1 MSDDKGQGKNSKAL
15 TTQKHG
21 ADLDHFVLEKS
32 IFSKVFE
39 KDIRRVY
46 IYKKAERLA
55 KAIHMVSPAFRGS
68 PALRDRIANISVCLV
83 DGAVCTPNQARE
95 VLAKELLALSSILSI
110 ARSAG
115 ILSPMNTDIIARE
128 AKHLLEEV
136 AGYEDPHLALEET
149 PRLENALRSSGKAK
163 VVKKAAPVV
172 VSSLVS
178 NKGQVKGQV
187 KAAASNGN
195 RREAIISVLRS
206 KGPSFIKDISTVVRD
221 VSEKTIQRELQGLVL
236 EGKVSKTGDRRW
248 TTYRLIASS

>member
-1 MSDDKGQGKNSKAL
+1 MSDDKGQGKNGKAL

-55 KAIHMVSPAFRGS
+55 KAIHMVSPAFNGS

-95 VLAKELLALSSILSI
+95 VLARELLALSSILSI

-115 ILSPMNTDIIARE
+115 ILSPMNADIIARE

-163 VVKKAAPVV
+163 VVKKSAPVL
-172 VSSLVS
+172 SSPVS
-178 NKGQVKGQV
+178 NKGQDKGQV
-187 KAAASNGN
+187 KVPAPNGN
-195 RREAIISVLRS
+195 RRDAIISVLRS

-221 VSEKTIQRELQGLVL
+221 VSEKTIQRELQVLVL